1 MEKTKKLII
10 RRTPLNGYMEDAF
23 PLSVAVTSS
32 QNYEWIYSNYIQ
44 LIFQDPKRFDNQPV
58 KFFKLSCRTGYVWD
72 AECPLLNYD
81 KVTRNTIALLGINII
96 DFICSA
102 IEQNCYVLIY
112 LDEYFLSY
120 RSQFRKLHYIHE
132 SLIVGFDLDK
142 KIFYGLAYVTDKYGY
157 SFKEFTV
164 EMDEV
169 IQAYQ
174 GEYYEGVQKE
184 RITLLSCNKE
194 KFYEFDI
201 EAVKNEVYDYLNSIS
216 SDEKYRLII
225 NPNEN
230 YTFGIAVYDKLIK
243 YYRDGSTQNT
253 IIPLHIMYE
262 HKVLM
267 LERIMF
273 MIENNYISYE
283 NSLVD
288 AINKIITDCDLCKKI
303 YMKYSIVKKE
313 KLLQNMIDRIYRIKE
328 EDLEFMQEFYGLLNH
343 NTKCRDYESLYS
355 RNGFWFDISYNLN
368 ETLTDTF
375 AITFQ
380 INIINNKSKGY
391 IKLSNKDAEAKYI
404 APITL
409 LIDTENERFGIVNKE
424 QKILLENIKCTA
436 NNIYKVRFLVD
447 LNQRIY
453 SLEIKSNDKLIKY
466 TNIQFRENDELKYV
480 DKIIVIHENSYRYA
494 ISRLNQIEDANFLVS
509 SKD

>member
-1 MEKTKKLII
+1 MEKIKKLMI

-23 PLSVAVTSS
+23 PLSVAFTNS

-81 KVTRNTIALLGINII
+81 RVTRSTIALLGINII
-96 DFICSA
+96 DFICSG

-112 LDEYFLSY
+112 LDEYYLSY

-132 SLIVGFDLDK
+132 SLFVGFDLDK
-142 KIFYGLAYVTDKYGY
+142 RILYGLAYVTDKYGY

-169 IQAYQ
+169 MHAYQ
-174 GEYYEGVQKE
+174 SEYYEGVQKE
-184 RITLLSCNKE
+184 RITFLSCNGE

-201 EAVKNEVYDYLNSIS
+201 EAVKNEVYDYLKSIP
-216 SDEKYRLII
+216 SDQKYRLII

-230 YTFGIAVYDKLIK
+230 YKFGIGIYDNLIK
-243 YYRDGSTQNT
+243 YYRDDFTHNT
-253 IIPLHIMYE
+253 IIPLHILYE

-267 LERIMF
+267 LERVMF
-273 MIENNYISYE
+273 MIENNYINYE
-283 NSLVD
+283 KRLVD
-288 AINKIITDCDLCKKI
+288 AIQKIITDCDICKKI
-303 YMKYSIVKKE
+303 YMKYNINKKG
-313 KLLQNMIDRIYRIKE
+313 KLLQDMIDRIYSIKE
-328 EDLEFMQEFYGLLNH
+328 EDIEFMQEFYGLLNH
-343 NTKCRDYESLYS
+343 INKCRDYESMYS

-368 ETLTDTF
+368 KTLTDTF

-380 INIINNKSKGY
+380 LNIINNKSKGY
-391 IKLSNKDAEAKYI
+391 IKLSNKDAVVKYV

-409 LIDTENERFGIVNKE
+409 IIDAENEQFCIENND
-424 QKILLENIKCTA
+424 QKIVLENIKCTT
-436 NNIYKVRFLVD
+436 NNIYKVRFLID

-453 SLEIKSNDKLIKY
+453 SLEIKSNDELIKY
-466 TNIQFRENDELKYV
+466 TNIHFRENDELKYV
-480 DKIIVIHENSYRYA
+480 DKIIVIHENSYRYV
-494 ISRLNQIEDANFLVS
+494 ISRLNQIEDENFFVS
-509 SKD
+509 NKD